1 VTDLI
6 EKERTYPIRLLMYEA
21 LMERILPNHP
31 KTHIIEQDYKA
42 WRAGYKGELQTD
54 YRLSFL
60 PKKGY
65 HIFRDLRLQDEKWH
79 FQIDTLILTLR
90 YILLIETKNYS
101 GTLFFDKDSQQIIQT
116 KDNQEKSYD
125 NPIIQV
131 RMQAWH
137 LKRWLQKYRF
147 SVPPIY
153 HLVAISNSS
162 TIIKVSDRSLN
173 NLIVKGDIL
182 FSRVLQIDETISNHS
197 FNDKELKKISKL
209 LIKKHTPHHPD
220 ILKQYSLTP
229 DDLQKGIQCPSCFS
243 YGMVR
248 DKWVWGCPVCGNKS
262 KTAHYK
268 SLKEFFLLISPDIK
282 NHSCREFC
290 TGISTK
296 TASHLL
302 LSMNLPQTG
311 TKKGRT
317 YHMPPDIETFF
328 NSAKKY
334 KVTQTKSRLR

>member
-1 VTDLI
+1 MANLI

-21 LMERILPNHP
+21 LMERIIPNHP

-60 PKKGY
+60 PEKGY

-90 YILLIETKNYS
+90 YILLIETKAYS
-101 GTLFFDKDSQQIIQT
+101 GTLFFDKHSEQMIQT
-116 KDNQEKSYD
+116 KDGQEKSYD
-125 NPIIQV
+125 NPINQV
-131 RMQAWH
+131 RMQVWH
-137 LKRWLQKYRF
+137 LKRWLRNHKF

-173 NLIVKGDIL
+173 NLIVKGDVL
-182 FSRVLQIDETISNHS
+182 LSRVLQLEETLSNPS
-197 FNDKELKKISKL
+197 FTDKEVKKLSKSLLKN
-209 LIKKHTPHHPD
+209 HFPHHPD

-229 DDLQKGIQCPSCFS
+229 DDLQKGVQCPSCLTF
-243 YGMVR
+243 GMDR
-248 DKWVWGCPVCGNKS
+248 DKWVWHCPVCQYKS
-262 KTAHYK
+262 KTAHHK
-268 SLKEFFLLISPDIK
+268 TVKEFFFLISPFIK
-282 NHSCREFC
+282 NQMCREFC
-290 TGISTK
+290 PGVSSKTIKDLLIS
-296 TASHLL
+296 L
-302 LSMNLPQTG
+302 NLPHTG
-311 TKKGRT
+311 TKKGRI

-328 NSAKKY
+328 NPAKK
-334 KVTQTKSRLR
+334 